1 MVLHAPCFAAISKYQ
16 PCAVLRSADGGHTWT
31 AVNVTAPGG
40 EEGESYDAPDVPN
53 NRKYIRLWAASFSEG
68 ASSGGI
74 TSGCCLPLDSSLLR
88 VPRADSSCVGASCSS
103 ADLPLPWVPAFMCV
117 YAQPDAWE
125 EEDMLSAVT
134 DIVLNPDGSR
144 CYI

>member
-1 MVLHAPCFAAISKYQ
+1 MPQVSAPLGFSGTDPLVVLHAPCFAAISKYQ

-74 TSGCCLPLDSSLLR
+74 TSGCCLPLDWADQLARTVLL
-88 VPRADSSCVGASCSS
+88 
-103 ADLPLPWVPAFMCV
+103 
-117 YAQPDAWE
+117 
-125 EEDMLSAVT
+125 
-134 DIVLNPDGSR
+134 
-144 CYI
+144 